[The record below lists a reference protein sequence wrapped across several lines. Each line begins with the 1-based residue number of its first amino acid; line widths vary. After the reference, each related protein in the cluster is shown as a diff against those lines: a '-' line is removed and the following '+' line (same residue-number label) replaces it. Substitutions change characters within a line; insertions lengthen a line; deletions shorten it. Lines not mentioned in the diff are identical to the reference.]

1 MRDAYRP
8 AGEEGAVA
16 QVTAQEK
23 YAAYLKALKGPF
35 EKLCRLRF
43 LNPDGSTAFFVD
55 NNPKNAHSKAFV
67 SGGTLTVNLQN
78 GVRRTASVTLGNID
92 DTFTYDVNHIWFGQE
107 IALDEGLMLPGGE
120 EYYIQQGVFLVQEPE
135 ETTDPAERT
144 AVFNLVDKWANLD
157 GTLWG
162 NLDGTYRGQLGVN
175 IFQQIDTLLKN
186 DRGNGVPVDAV
197 EPVYTEYYNG
207 RTQELEDGTTVNVV
221 DAPYTLEISP
231 GGGGTYAAV
240 ILGFCEML
248 NAWVGY
254 DATGRLRI
262 DPSQDDLLDA
272 EKPVAYAFS
281 MGDATLLGLSYTT
294 KNTEVY
300 NDYIVMGEALDETSS
315 QPGARATNEDPM
327 SDTNVNLIGRKTVW
341 TAESGFTSDTQCRDK
356 AKWMLKRSTVL
367 QKSVDISC
375 GQIFHIKENE
385 LVTVVRTDK
394 PGSPTERHLIQ
405 GFSRPLAY
413 GGEMTITA
421 VSVADFP
428 AATVTE
434 WGKVSGGDEEE
445 GGA

>member
-1 MRDAYRP
+1 M
-8 AGEEGAVA
+8 
-16 QVTAQEK
+16 TAQER
-23 YAAYLKALKGPF
+23 YVAYLKALRGPF

-55 NNPKNAHSKAFV
+55 NNRKNPYSGAFV
-67 SGGTLTVNLQN
+67 SSGTLTVNLQN
-78 GVRRTASVTLGNID
+78 GVRRTASVTLSNTGGE
-92 DTFTYDVNHIWFGQE
+92 FAYDVNHIWFGQE
-107 IALDEGLMLPGGE
+107 IALDEGLTLPNGE
-120 EYYIQQGVFLVQEPE
+120 EYYIQQGVFLVEDPE
-135 ETTDPAERT
+135 EIINPDQKT

-162 NLDGTYRGQLGVN
+162 NLDGTYRGALGVN
-175 IFQQIDTLLKN
+175 IFQQIDALLQDDK
-186 DRGNGVPVDAV
+186 GNGVPVDRMK
-197 EPVYTEYYNG
+197 PVYTEYYNG
-207 RTQELEDGTTVNVV
+207 KTQELPDGTTANLV
-221 DAPYTLEISP
+221 DAPYTLEVSP
-231 GGGGTYAAV
+231 GSGGTYSSV

-262 DPSQDDLLDA
+262 DPSQDDLLDT

-281 MGDATLLGLSYTT
+281 MDEVELLGLSYTA

-300 NDYIVMGEALDETSS
+300 NDYIVMGEQLENNS
-315 QPGARATNEDPM
+315 QPGARATNNDPE

-341 TAESGFTSDTQCRDK
+341 TAESGYTTDTQCRDK
-356 AKWMLKRSTVL
+356 AEWMLKRSTVL

-375 GQIFHIKENE
+375 AQIFHIKENE
-385 LVTVVRTDK
+385 LVTIVRTDK

-413 GGEMTITA
+413 AGEMTITA

-428 AATVTE
+428 TATVTE
-434 WGKVSGGDEEE
+434 WGKANEAE

>member
-1 MRDAYRP
+1 M
-8 AGEEGAVA
+8 
-16 QVTAQEK
+16 TAQEQ

-55 NNPKNAHSKAFV
+55 NNRLNPYSGAFV
-67 SGGTLTVNLQN
+67 SSGTLTVNLQN
-78 GVRRTASVTLGNID
+78 GVRRTASVTLSNVG

-107 IALDEGLMLPGGE
+107 IALDEGLTLPNGE
-120 EYYIQQGVFLVQEPE
+120 EYYIQQGVFLVEDPE
-135 ETTDPAERT
+135 ETINPDQKT

-162 NLDGTYRGQLGVN
+162 NLEGTYRGALGVN
-175 IFQQIDTLLKN
+175 IFSQIDSLLQDDK
-186 DRGNGVPVDAV
+186 GNGVPVDRMK
-197 EPVYTEYYNG
+197 PVYTEYYNG
-207 RTQELEDGTTVNVV
+207 KTQELPDGTTANLV
-221 DAPYTLEISP
+221 DAPYTLEVSP
-231 GGGGTYAAV
+231 GSGGTYSSV

-262 DPSQDDLLDA
+262 DPSQDDLLDT
-272 EKPVAYAFS
+272 EKPIAYAFS
-281 MGDATLLGLSYTT
+281 MGEVELLGLSYTA

-300 NDYIVMGEALDETSS
+300 NDYIVMGEQLEDNS
-315 QPGARATNEDPM
+315 QPGARATNNDPE
-327 SDTNVNLIGRKTVW
+327 SDTNVNLIGRKTIW
-341 TAESGFTSDTQCRDK
+341 TAESGYTTDTQCRDK
-356 AKWMLKRSTVL
+356 AEWMLKRSTVL

-375 GQIFHIKENE
+375 AQIFHIKENE
-385 LVTVVRTDK
+385 LVTIVRTDK

-413 GGEMTITA
+413 AGEMTITA

-428 AATVTE
+428 TATVVE

-445 GGA
+445 EGGA

>member
-1 MRDAYRP
+1 M
-8 AGEEGAVA
+8 A
-16 QVTAQEK
+16 QLTAQEQ
-23 YAAYLKALKGPF
+23 YAAYLRALKGPF

-55 NNPKNAHSKAFV
+55 NNRKNPYSAAFV
-67 SGGTLTVNLQN
+67 SSGTLTVNLQN
-78 GVRRTASVTLGNID
+78 GVRRTASVTLSNVD
-92 DTFTYDVNHIWFGQE
+92 EAFSYDVNHIWFGQE
-107 IALDEGLMLPGGE
+107 IALDEGLTLPNGE
-120 EYYIQQGVFLVQEPE
+120 EYYIQQGVFLVEDPE
-135 ETTDPAERT
+135 ETINPSQRT

-175 IFQQIDTLLKN
+175 IFQQIDSLLQQDK
-186 DRGNGVPVDAV
+186 GNGQPVDRMK
-197 EPVYTEYYNG
+197 PVYTEYYNG
-207 RTQELEDGTTVNVV
+207 RTQELPDGTTANLV
-221 DAPYTLEISP
+221 DAPYTLEVSP
-231 GGGGTYAAV
+231 GGGGTYSSV

-248 NAWVGY
+248 NAWVGF

-262 DPSQDDLLDA
+262 DPSQDDLLDT
-272 EKPVAYAFS
+272 EKPIAYAFS
-281 MGDATLLGLSYTT
+281 LGEVELLGLSYTA

-300 NDYIVMGEALDETSS
+300 NDYIVMGEQLEDNS
-315 QPGARATNEDPM
+315 QPGARATNNDPE
-327 SDTNVNLIGRKTVW
+327 SDTNVNLIGRKTIW
-341 TAESGFTSDTQCRDK
+341 TAESGYTTDTQCRDK
-356 AKWMLKRSTVL
+356 AEWMLKRSTVL

-385 LVTVVRTDK
+385 LVTIVRTDK

-413 GGEMTITA
+413 AGEMTITA

-428 AATVTE
+428 TATVTE
-434 WGKVSGGDEEE
+434 WGKVSGGDEE

>member
-1 MRDAYRP
+1 M
-8 AGEEGAVA
+8 
-16 QVTAQEK
+16 TAQER
-23 YAAYLKALKGPF
+23 YAAYLKALRGPF

-55 NNPKNAHSKAFV
+55 NNRKNPYSGAFV
-67 SGGTLTVNLQN
+67 SSGTLTVNLQN
-78 GVRRTASVTLGNID
+78 GVRRTASVTLSNTGGE
-92 DTFTYDVNHIWFGQE
+92 FAYDVNHIWFGQE
-107 IALDEGLMLPGGE
+107 IALDEGLTLPNGE
-120 EYYIQQGVFLVQEPE
+120 EYYIQQGVFLVEDPE
-135 ETTDPAERT
+135 AIINPDQKT

-162 NLDGTYRGQLGVN
+162 NLDGTYRGALGVN
-175 IFQQIDTLLKN
+175 IFQQVDALLQDDK
-186 DRGNGVPVDAV
+186 GNGVPVDRMK
-197 EPVYTEYYNG
+197 PVYTEYYNG
-207 RTQELEDGTTVNVV
+207 KTQELPDGTTANLV
-221 DAPYTLEISP
+221 DAPYTLEVSP
-231 GGGGTYAAV
+231 GSGGTYSSV

-262 DPSQDDLLDA
+262 DPSQDDLLDT

-281 MGDATLLGLSYTT
+281 MDEVELLGLSYTA

-300 NDYIVMGEALDETSS
+300 NDYIVMGEQLENNS
-315 QPGARATNEDPM
+315 QPGARATNNDPE

-341 TAESGFTSDTQCRDK
+341 TAESGYTTDTQCRDK
-356 AKWMLKRSTVL
+356 AEWMLKRSTVL

-375 GQIFHIKENE
+375 AQIFHIKENE
-385 LVTVVRTDK
+385 LVTIVRTDK

-413 GGEMTITA
+413 AGEMTITA

-428 AATVTE
+428 TATVTE
-434 WGKVSGGDEEE
+434 WGKANEAE

>member
-1 MRDAYRP
+1 M
-8 AGEEGAVA
+8 A
-16 QVTAQEK
+16 QVTAQEQ
-23 YAAYLKALKGPF
+23 YAAYLRALKGPF

-55 NNPKNAHSKAFV
+55 NNRKNPYSEAFV
-67 SGGTLTVNLQN
+67 SSGTLTVNLQN
-78 GVRRTASVTLGNID
+78 GVRRTASVTLSNVGNE
-92 DTFTYDVNHIWFGQE
+92 FTYDVNHIWFGQE
-107 IALDEGLMLPGGE
+107 IALDEGLTLPNGE
-120 EYYIQQGVFLVQEPE
+120 EYYIQQGVFLVEDPE
-135 ETTDPAERT
+135 ETINPSQRT

-175 IFQQIDTLLKN
+175 IFQQIDSLLQQDK
-186 DRGNGVPVDAV
+186 GNGVPVDRMK
-197 EPVYTEYYNG
+197 PVYTEYYNG
-207 RTQELEDGTTVNVV
+207 RTQTLPDGTTVNLV
-221 DAPYTLEISP
+221 DAPYTLEVSP
-231 GGGGTYAAV
+231 GGGGTYSSV

-262 DPSQDDLLDA
+262 DPSQDDLLDT
-272 EKPVAYAFS
+272 EKPIAYAFS
-281 MGDATLLGLSYTT
+281 LGEVELLGLSYTA

-300 NDYIVMGEALDETSS
+300 NDYIVMGEQLEDNS
-315 QPGARATNEDPM
+315 QPGARATNNDPE
-327 SDTNVNLIGRKTVW
+327 SDTNVNLIGRKTIW
-341 TAESGFTSDTQCRDK
+341 TAESGYTTDTQCRDK
-356 AKWMLKRSTVL
+356 AEWMLKRSTVL

-385 LVTVVRTDK
+385 LVTIVRTDK

-413 GGEMTITA
+413 AGEMTITA

-428 AATVTE
+428 TATVTE
-434 WGKVSGGDEEE
+434 WGKVNDEE

>member
-1 MRDAYRP
+1 M
-8 AGEEGAVA
+8 A
-16 QVTAQEK
+16 QVTAQER
-23 YAAYLKALKGPF
+23 YAAYLKALRGPF

-55 NNPKNAHSKAFV
+55 NNRKNPYSGAFV
-67 SGGTLTVNLQN
+67 SSGTLTVNLQN
-78 GVRRTASVTLGNID
+78 GVRRTASVTLSNTGGE
-92 DTFTYDVNHIWFGQE
+92 FAYDVNHIWFGQE
-107 IALDEGLMLPGGE
+107 IALDEGLTLPNGE
-120 EYYIQQGVFLVQEPE
+120 EYYIQQGVFLVEDPE
-135 ETTDPAERT
+135 AIINPDQKT

-162 NLDGTYRGQLGVN
+162 NLDGTYRGALGVN
-175 IFQQIDTLLKN
+175 IFQQVDALLQDDK
-186 DRGNGVPVDAV
+186 GNGVPVDRMK
-197 EPVYTEYYNG
+197 PVYTEYYNG
-207 RTQELEDGTTVNVV
+207 KTQELPDGTTANLV
-221 DAPYTLEISP
+221 DAPYTLEVSP
-231 GGGGTYAAV
+231 GSGGTYSSV

-262 DPSQDDLLDA
+262 DPSQDDLLDT

-281 MGDATLLGLSYTT
+281 MDEVELLGLSYTA

-300 NDYIVMGEALDETSS
+300 NDYIVMGEQLENNS
-315 QPGARATNEDPM
+315 QPGARATNNDPE

-341 TAESGFTSDTQCRDK
+341 TAESGYTTDTQCRDK
-356 AKWMLKRSTVL
+356 AEWMLKRSTVL

-375 GQIFHIKENE
+375 AQIFHIKENE
-385 LVTVVRTDK
+385 LVTIVRTDK

-413 GGEMTITA
+413 AGEMTITA

-428 AATVTE
+428 TATVTE
-434 WGKVSGGDEEE
+434 WGKANEAE

>member
-1 MRDAYRP
+1 M
-8 AGEEGAVA
+8 
-16 QVTAQEK
+16 TAQER
-23 YAAYLKALKGPF
+23 YAAYLKALRGPF

-55 NNPKNAHSKAFV
+55 NNRKNPYSGAFV
-67 SGGTLTVNLQN
+67 SSGTLTVNLQN
-78 GVRRTASVTLGNID
+78 GVRRTASVTLSNTGGE
-92 DTFTYDVNHIWFGQE
+92 FAYDVNHIWFGQE
-107 IALDEGLMLPGGE
+107 IALDEGLTLPNGE
-120 EYYIQQGVFLVQEPE
+120 EYYIQQGVFLVEDPE
-135 ETTDPAERT
+135 EIINPDQKT
-144 AVFNLVDKWANLD
+144 ALFNLVDKWANLD

-162 NLDGTYRGQLGVN
+162 NLDGTYRGALGVN
-175 IFQQIDTLLKN
+175 IFQQIDALLQDDK
-186 DRGNGVPVDAV
+186 GNGVPVDRMK
-197 EPVYTEYYNG
+197 PVYTEYYNG
-207 RTQELEDGTTVNVV
+207 KTQELPDGTTANLV
-221 DAPYTLEISP
+221 DAPYTLEVSP
-231 GGGGTYAAV
+231 GSGGTYSSV

-262 DPSQDDLLDA
+262 DPSQDDLLDT

-281 MGDATLLGLSYTT
+281 MDEVELLGLSYTA

-300 NDYIVMGEALDETSS
+300 NDYIVMGEQLENNS
-315 QPGARATNEDPM
+315 QPGARATNNDPE

-341 TAESGFTSDTQCRDK
+341 TAESGYTTDTQCRDK
-356 AKWMLKRSTVL
+356 AEWMLKRSTVL

-375 GQIFHIKENE
+375 AQIFHIKENE
-385 LVTVVRTDK
+385 LVTIVRTDK

-413 GGEMTITA
+413 AGEMTITA

-428 AATVTE
+428 TATVTE
-434 WGKVSGGDEEE
+434 WGKANEAE